1 MLLELINHSPDI
13 RRLTD
18 EGYNLEFKGGYL
30 LIHHIPYVNSLKE
43 VKMGTMVSTLTLN
56 GNVTQKPDTHV
67 MQFIG
72 EQPCNEN
79 GVAITSITHTNSDQN
94 LGNGI
99 IINRSFS
106 NKPQNGYDDYYEK
119 FKRYA
124 EIISAPAK
132 SLNPEV
138 TEKPF
143 FPIKSDIENDGSV
156 FQYVDTNSSRANI
169 GLMNEKFINHKVGII
184 GLGGTGAYILDILA
198 KTCVS
203 EIRLFDN
210 DVFSTHNAF
219 RSPGAASFEE
229 LCAEVS
235 KVGYYAENYSKMHRN
250 IVPNK
255 MFLYEENLHL
265 LVDLDFVFLAIDCN
279 SSRKIIAE
287 FLYEKGIPFIDVG
300 LGVELVDDKLSS
312 VLRVSSFPKDVGVHP
327 KERLPFEETADNAYN
342 SNIQIAELNLINA
355 GLAVMKWKKIMC
367 FYSDVNFENH
377 SVYCSNSN
385 QLSDEYTYA

>member
-169 GLMNEKFINHKVGII
+169 GFMNEKFINHKVGII
-184 GLGGTGAYILDILA
+184 GLGGTGAYILDLVV

-210 DVFSTHNAF
+210 DIFSTHNAF

-229 LCAEVS
+229 LSAQYS
-235 KVGYYAENYSKMHRN
+235 KVDFYTEKYSRMHKN
-250 IVPNK
+250 IIPNK
-255 MFLYEENLHL
+255 TFLYEENLHL
-265 LVDLDFVFLAIDCN
+265 IADLDFIFIAIDRN
-279 SSRKIIAE
+279 SSRKVIAE
-287 FLYEKGIPFIDVG
+287 FLYQNHIPFIDVG
-300 LGVELVDDKLSS
+300 LGVELVDGQLTSVVRLSS
-312 VLRVSSFPKDVGVHP
+312 FFTETEFKPED
-327 KERLPFEETADNAYN
+327 RLPFEETEDNAYN
-342 SNIQIAELNLINA
+342 SNIQIAELNSLNA
-355 GLAVMKWKKIMC
+355 TLAVIKWKKFMG
-367 FYSDVNFENH
+367 FYQDLNLENH
-377 SVYCSNSN
+377 SVYCLNAN
-385 QLSDEYTYA
+385 QLTDECA